1 MFGEL
6 VPREK
11 SKAPFISIEEALEE
25 IRRGRMIILMD
36 DEQRENEGD
45 LCMAAEKATTE
56 AINFM
61 AKYGRGLICLP
72 MAPERIDQL
81 GLSMMVGDNQAPL
94 GTAFTVPIT
103 ARRAS
108 GLGIS
113 AHDRATTILQ
123 AVREDATG
131 AEFVSPGYVYP
142 LRAREGG
149 VLVRTGQ
156 TEGGVDLARL
166 AGLKPAGVICEILKE
181 DGTMARRDDL
191 VEFARV
197 HGLKIVTVAD
207 IIEYRLR
214 NETMVQRIA
223 EAHLPTDCGVFR
235 AFVYRNRVDS
245 TEHLVLVMGTIDAD
259 RPVRVRAHREYLPG
273 DVFGYSARNTRS
285 LLRAA
290 MERIASIG
298 EGVIL
303 YLKRESDAIASDID
317 SNSRGA
323 VAARRNWHL
332 RASTHLSPPEADFR
346 DYGIGAQILRDVG
359 VRKMILLSDQAPRLA
374 NLPGYGLEIIGSEP
388 LSDGEAV
395 PGS

>member
-1 MFGEL
+1 MLVEL
-6 VPREK
+6 VLREK

-25 IRRGRMIILMD
+25 IRRGRMIVLMD

-45 LCMAAEKATTE
+45 LCMAAELATTE

-123 AVREDATG
+123 AVREDANR
-131 AEFVSPGYVYP
+131 AEFITPGYVYP
-142 LRAREGG
+142 LRARDGG

-156 TEGGVDLARL
+156 TEGAVDLARL

-191 VEFARV
+191 VEIARI

-214 NETMVQRIA
+214 NETMVQLIA
-223 EAHLPTDCGVFR
+223 EARMPTDFGEFR
-235 AFVYRNRVDS
+235 ERVYRNRVDS
-245 TEHLVLVMGTIDAD
+245 TEHLVVGMATILAE
-259 RPVRVRAHREYLPG
+259 RPVR
-273 DVFGYSARNTRS
+273 
-285 LLRAA
+285 
-290 MERIASIG
+290 
-298 EGVIL
+298 
-303 YLKRESDAIASDID
+303 
-317 SNSRGA
+317 
-323 VAARRNWHL
+323 
-332 RASTHLSPPEADFR
+332 
-346 DYGIGAQILRDVG
+346 
-359 VRKMILLSDQAPRLA
+359 
-374 NLPGYGLEIIGSEP
+374 
-388 LSDGEAV
+388 
-395 PGS
+395 

>member
-6 VPREK
+6 IPREK

-45 LCMAAEKATTE
+45 LCMAAELATTE

-61 AKYGRGLICLP
+61 AKHGRGLICLP

-108 GLGIS
+108 GSGIS
-113 AHDRATTILQ
+113 ARDRATTILQ

-156 TEGGVDLARL
+156 
-166 AGLKPAGVICEILKE
+166 K
-181 DGTMARRDDL
+181 
-191 VEFARV
+191 
-197 HGLKIVTVAD
+197 
-207 IIEYRLR
+207 
-214 NETMVQRIA
+214 
-223 EAHLPTDCGVFR
+223 
-235 AFVYRNRVDS
+235 NR
-245 TEHLVLVMGTIDAD
+245 GD
-259 RPVRVRAHREYLPG
+259 RTSVV
-273 DVFGYSARNTRS
+273 
-285 LLRAA
+285 
-290 MERIASIG
+290 
-298 EGVIL
+298 
-303 YLKRESDAIASDID
+303 
-317 SNSRGA
+317 
-323 VAARRNWHL
+323 
-332 RASTHLSPPEADFR
+332 
-346 DYGIGAQILRDVG
+346 
-359 VRKMILLSDQAPRLA
+359 
-374 NLPGYGLEIIGSEP
+374 
-388 LSDGEAV
+388 
-395 PGS
+395 